1 MPAVS
6 KKQQK
11 FMGIVHGLQKGTVKP
26 SEVSKKAQNVAKDM
40 KPKAATDFASTKHK
54 GLPTKVKKE
63 NVDGAIDTLYM
74 VKKPFDGCNASSLVA
89 PLDPLQGAQD
99 QADQVHGVFPDQDR
113 AMAIAETLYEEYCT
127 KMEALEE
134 KKGAV
139 TGKISSAIDS
149 LEKKRKEH
157 VDMAKADPK
166 NASQHKDKIA
176 MLATKIDDLM
186 SKLEKVERSKKAK
199 EIDAKK
205 DKKKVVKESIN
216 EADDEVSPGAPERL
230 VSGMTTDLMRLLTSA
245 KKVISLSEEPPYSD
259 EVNQK
264 ENDNIVDN
272 LSLLMNMCLMFLP
285 DASNNLR
292 DVRAIKLALAK
303 SADQKMDT
311 APKIPKKAPIV
322 PNVTGKT
329 NLGGKPPLPPLPT
342 GKTAIKPS
350 IPPVPPLPKK

>member
-26 SEVSKKAQNVAKDM
+26 SEVSKKAQKVAKDM

-74 VKKPFDGCNASSLVA
+74 VKKPFDGCNAKSLVM

-99 QADQVHGVFPDQDR
+99 QADQVHGVFPDQDQ

-139 TGKISSAIDS
+139 TGKISSAIDA

-166 NASQHKDKIA
+166 NASQHKEKIA

-199 EIDAKK
+199 EQESKK
-205 DKKKVVKESIN
+205 DKK
-216 EADDEVSPGAPERL
+216 
-230 VSGMTTDLMRLLTSA
+230 
-245 KKVISLSEEPPYSD
+245 
-259 EVNQK
+259 
-264 ENDNIVDN
+264 
-272 LSLLMNMCLMFLP
+272 
-285 DASNNLR
+285 
-292 DVRAIKLALAK
+292 
-303 SADQKMDT
+303 
-311 APKIPKKAPIV
+311 
-322 PNVTGKT
+322 
-329 NLGGKPPLPPLPT
+329 
-342 GKTAIKPS
+342 
-350 IPPVPPLPKK
+350 

>member
-26 SEVSKKAQNVAKDM
+26 SEVSKKAQNVAKQM
-40 KPKAATDFASTKHK
+40 KPSSATDFAATKHK
-54 GLPTKVKKE
+54 GLPSKVKKE

-89 PLDPLQGAQD
+89 PLNPLQGAQD
-99 QADQVHGVFPDQDR
+99 QADQVHGVFPDQDQ
-113 AMAIAETLYEEYCT
+113 AMAIAETLYEEYCA

-157 VDMAKADPK
+157 VDMAKEDPK

-199 EIDAKK
+199 EEKK
-205 DKKKVVKESIN
+205 DKETIKEN
-216 EADDEVSPGAPERL
+216 
-230 VSGMTTDLMRLLTSA
+230 
-245 KKVISLSEEPPYSD
+245 EEPKDATSTSGLAKMFRQLAQNLPATKGMSS
-259 EVNQK
+259 K
-264 ENDNIVDN
+264 EIAGIEKLINTI
-272 LSLLMNMCLMFLP
+272 LSK
-285 DASNNLR
+285 ASAGEIAL
-292 DVRAIKLALAK
+292 AIGKAQLALDNSTK
-303 SADQKMDT
+303 
-311 APKIPKKAPIV
+311 
-322 PNVTGKT
+322 NV
-329 NLGGKPPLPPLPT
+329 GGKPAMPVVPAKKSSDNKYAAPAMPTVPNKGNFPLNNDR
-342 GKTAIKPS
+342 
-350 IPPVPPLPKK
+350 

>member
-26 SEVSKKAQNVAKDM
+26 SDVSKKAQKVAKDM

-74 VKKPFDGCNASSLVA
+74 VRKPYSGCQLTSLVQ
-89 PLDPLQGAQD
+89 PIDPLVGLGGSEVVPD
-99 QADQVHGVFPDQDR
+99 HVHAVFPDQDQ

-139 TGKISSAIDS
+139 TGKISSAIDA

-157 VDMAKADPK
+157 VDLAKADPK

-176 MLATKIDDLM
+176 MIATKIDDLM
-186 SKLEKVERSKKAK
+186 TKLEKVERSKKAK

-205 DKKKVVKESIN
+205 DKK
-216 EADDEVSPGAPERL
+216 
-230 VSGMTTDLMRLLTSA
+230 
-245 KKVISLSEEPPYSD
+245 
-259 EVNQK
+259 
-264 ENDNIVDN
+264 
-272 LSLLMNMCLMFLP
+272 
-285 DASNNLR
+285 
-292 DVRAIKLALAK
+292 
-303 SADQKMDT
+303 
-311 APKIPKKAPIV
+311 
-322 PNVTGKT
+322 
-329 NLGGKPPLPPLPT
+329 
-342 GKTAIKPS
+342 
-350 IPPVPPLPKK
+350 

>member
-54 GLPTKVKKE
+54 GLPSKVKKE

-157 VDMAKADPK
+157 VDMAKEDPK

-176 MLATKIDDLM
+176 MIATKIDDLM

-199 EIDAKK
+199 EEKK
-205 DKKKVVKESIN
+205 DKETIKEN
-216 EADDEVSPGAPERL
+216 
-230 VSGMTTDLMRLLTSA
+230 
-245 KKVISLSEEPPYSD
+245 EEPKGATSTSGLAKMFRQLAQSLPTTPGMSS
-259 EVNQK
+259 K
-264 ENDNIVDN
+264 EIAGIEKLINTI
-272 LSLLMNMCLMFLP
+272 LSK
-285 DASNNLR
+285 AS
-292 DVRAIKLALAK
+292 AGEIALA
-303 SADQKMDT
+303 
-311 APKIPKKAPIV
+311 IGKAQMALD
-322 PNVTGKT
+322 NSTK
-329 NLGGKPPLPPLPT
+329 NLGGKPAMP
-342 GKTAIKPS
+342 A
-350 IPPVPPLPKK
+350 VPKKSGNFSLNNDR

>member
-99 QADQVHGVFPDQDR
+99 QADQVHGVFPDQDQ
-113 AMAIAETLYEEYCT
+113 AMAIAETLYEEYCA

-157 VDMAKADPK
+157 VDMAKEDPK

-199 EIDAKK
+199 EEKK
-205 DKKKVVKESIN
+205 DKETI
-216 EADDEVSPGAPERL
+216 
-230 VSGMTTDLMRLLTSA
+230 
-245 KKVISLSEEPPYSD
+245 
-259 EVNQK
+259 K
-264 ENDNIVDN
+264 ENEDKAATSTSGLAKVLRQLAQN
-272 LSLLMNMCLMFLP
+272 LPATKGISPKEIEGIEKLINTILSK
-285 DASNNLR
+285 ASAGEIAL
-292 DVRAIKLALAK
+292 AIDKAQLALDNSTK
-303 SADQKMDT
+303 
-311 APKIPKKAPIV
+311 
-322 PNVTGKT
+322 
-329 NLGGKPPLPPLPT
+329 NLGGKPAMP
-342 GKTAIKPS
+342 A
-350 IPPVPPLPKK
+350 VPKKSGNFSLNNDR

>member
-1 MPAVS
+1 
-6 KKQQK
+6 
-11 FMGIVHGLQKGTVKP
+11 
-26 SEVSKKAQNVAKDM
+26 
-40 KPKAATDFASTKHK
+40 
-54 GLPTKVKKE
+54 
-63 NVDGAIDTLYM
+63 
-74 VKKPFDGCNASSLVA
+74 
-89 PLDPLQGAQD
+89 
-99 QADQVHGVFPDQDR
+99 
-113 AMAIAETLYEEYCT
+113 
-127 KMEALEE
+127 
-134 KKGAV
+134 
-139 TGKISSAIDS
+139 
-149 LEKKRKEH
+149 
-157 VDMAKADPK
+157 
-166 NASQHKDKIA
+166 
-176 MLATKIDDLM
+176 M

>member
-11 FMGIVHGLQKGTVKP
+11 FMGIVHGLQKGTIKP

-54 GLPTKVKKE
+54 GLPSKVKKE

-74 VKKPFDGCNASSLVA
+74 VKKPYSGCELTSLVHKI
-89 PLDPLQGAQD
+89 DPLVGLSGSEVVP
-99 QADQVHGVFPDQDR
+99 DQVHGVFPDQDQ
-113 AMAIAETLYEEYCT
+113 AMAMAEMLYEEYCT

-157 VDMAKADPK
+157 VDMAKEDPK

-199 EIDAKK
+199 EEKK
-205 DKKKVVKESIN
+205 DKETI
-216 EADDEVSPGAPERL
+216 
-230 VSGMTTDLMRLLTSA
+230 
-245 KKVISLSEEPPYSD
+245 
-259 EVNQK
+259 K
-264 ENDNIVDN
+264 ENEDKSSTSTSELAKMFRQLAQN
-272 LSLLMNMCLMFLP
+272 LPTTKGMSSKEIGGIEKLINTILSK
-285 DASNNLR
+285 AS
-292 DVRAIKLALAK
+292 AGEIALA
-303 SADQKMDT
+303 
-311 APKIPKKAPIV
+311 IGKAQMALD
-322 PNVTGKT
+322 NSTK
-329 NLGGKPPLPPLPT
+329 NLGGKPAMPT
-342 GKTAIKPS
+342 
-350 IPPVPPLPKK
+350 VPAKKSSDNKYAAPAMPAVPKKSGNFSLNNDR

>member
-26 SEVSKKAQNVAKDM
+26 SEVSKKAQNVAKQM
-40 KPKAATDFASTKHK
+40 KPKAATDFAATKHK
-54 GLPTKVKKE
+54 GLPSKVKKE

-99 QADQVHGVFPDQDR
+99 QADQVHGVFPDQDQ
-113 AMAIAETLYEEYCT
+113 AMAIAETLYEEYSQ

-199 EIDAKK
+199 EEKK
-205 DKKKVVKESIN
+205 DKETIKEN
-216 EADDEVSPGAPERL
+216 
-230 VSGMTTDLMRLLTSA
+230 
-245 KKVISLSEEPPYSD
+245 EEPKGATSTSGLAKVLRQLAQNLPATKGMSS
-259 EVNQK
+259 K
-264 ENDNIVDN
+264 EIAGIEKLINTI
-272 LSLLMNMCLMFLP
+272 LSK
-285 DASNNLR
+285 ASAGEIAL
-292 DVRAIKLALAK
+292 AIGKAQLALDNSTK
-303 SADQKMDT
+303 
-311 APKIPKKAPIV
+311 
-322 PNVTGKT
+322 NV
-329 NLGGKPPLPPLPT
+329 GGKPAMP
-342 GKTAIKPS
+342 A
-350 IPPVPPLPKK
+350 LPKKGNFSLNNDR

>member
-26 SEVSKKAQNVAKDM
+26 SDVSKKAQNVAKDM

-63 NVDGAIDTLYM
+63 SVDGAIDTLYM
-74 VKKPFDGCNASSLVA
+74 VRKPYSGCQLTSLVQ
-89 PLDPLQGAQD
+89 PIDPLVGLGGSEVVPD
-99 QADQVHGVFPDQDR
+99 HVHAVFPDKDQ
-113 AMAIAETLYEEYCT
+113 AMAIAETLYEEYCA

-139 TGKISSAIDS
+139 TGKISSAIDA

-157 VDMAKADPK
+157 VDMAKEDPK
-166 NASQHKDKIA
+166 NASKHKDKIA
-176 MLATKIDDLM
+176 MIATKIDDLM
-186 SKLEKVERSKKAK
+186 TKLEKVEKSKKAK
-199 EIDAKK
+199 DEKEI
-205 DKKKVVKESIN
+205 VKESIN
-216 EADDEVSPGAPERL
+216 EADEPGAPERL
-230 VSGMTTDLMRLLTSA
+230 ISGMTTDLMRLIMAA

-259 EVNQK
+259 NK

-272 LSLLMNMCLMFLP
+272 LSLLINMAMMFLP
-285 DASNNLR
+285 EKSNNLR

-303 SADQKMDT
+303 AADQKMGTD
-311 APKIPKKAPIV
+311 PKIPSKAPMI

-329 NLGGKPPLPPLPT
+329 NLGGKPPVPPLPT
-342 GKTAIKPS
+342 GKTAIKPN
-350 IPPVPPLPKK
+350 IPSVPPLKK

>member
-54 GLPTKVKKE
+54 GLPSKVKKE

-99 QADQVHGVFPDQDR
+99 QADQVHGVFPDQDQ
-113 AMAIAETLYEEYCT
+113 AMAIAETLYEEYCA

-157 VDMAKADPK
+157 VDMAKEDPK

-199 EIDAKK
+199 EEKK
-205 DKKKVVKESIN
+205 DKETI
-216 EADDEVSPGAPERL
+216 
-230 VSGMTTDLMRLLTSA
+230 
-245 KKVISLSEEPPYSD
+245 
-259 EVNQK
+259 K
-264 ENDNIVDN
+264 ENEDKAATSTSGLAKVLRQLAQN
-272 LSLLMNMCLMFLP
+272 LPATKGISPKEIEGIEKLINTILSK
-285 DASNNLR
+285 ASAGEIAL
-292 DVRAIKLALAK
+292 AIDKAQLALDNSTK
-303 SADQKMDT
+303 
-311 APKIPKKAPIV
+311 
-322 PNVTGKT
+322 
-329 NLGGKPPLPPLPT
+329 NLGGKPAMP
-342 GKTAIKPS
+342 A
-350 IPPVPPLPKK
+350 VPKKSGNFSLNNDR

>member
-26 SEVSKKAQNVAKDM
+26 SEVSKKAQNVAKQM
-40 KPKAATDFASTKHK
+40 KPSSATDFAATKHK
-54 GLPTKVKKE
+54 GLPSKVKKE

-99 QADQVHGVFPDQDR
+99 QADQVHGVFPDQDQ
-113 AMAIAETLYEEYCT
+113 AMAVAETLYEEYSQ

-157 VDMAKADPK
+157 VDMAKEDPK

-199 EIDAKK
+199 EEKK
-205 DKKKVVKESIN
+205 DKETI
-216 EADDEVSPGAPERL
+216 
-230 VSGMTTDLMRLLTSA
+230 
-245 KKVISLSEEPPYSD
+245 
-259 EVNQK
+259 K
-264 ENDNIVDN
+264 ENEDKAATSTSGLAKVLRQLAQN
-272 LSLLMNMCLMFLP
+272 LPATKGISPKEIEGIEKLINTILSK
-285 DASNNLR
+285 ASAGEIAL
-292 DVRAIKLALAK
+292 AIGKAQLALDNSTK
-303 SADQKMDT
+303 
-311 APKIPKKAPIV
+311 
-322 PNVTGKT
+322 
-329 NLGGKPPLPPLPT
+329 NLGGKPAMPT
-342 GKTAIKPS
+342 
-350 IPPVPPLPKK
+350 VPAKKSSDNKYAAPAMPAVPKKSGNFSLNNDR

>member
-26 SEVSKKAQNVAKDM
+26 SEVSKKAQNVAKQM
-40 KPKAATDFASTKHK
+40 KPTAATDFAATKHK
-54 GLPTKVKKE
+54 GLPSKVKKE

-89 PLDPLQGAQD
+89 PLNPLQGAQD
-99 QADQVHGVFPDQDR
+99 QADQVHGVFPDQDQ
-113 AMAIAETLYEEYCT
+113 AMAIAETLYEEYCA

-157 VDMAKADPK
+157 VDMAKEDPK

-199 EIDAKK
+199 EEKK
-205 DKKKVVKESIN
+205 DKETIKEN
-216 EADDEVSPGAPERL
+216 
-230 VSGMTTDLMRLLTSA
+230 
-245 KKVISLSEEPPYSD
+245 EEPKGATSTSGLAKVLRQLAQNLPATKGMSS
-259 EVNQK
+259 K
-264 ENDNIVDN
+264 EIAGIEKLINTI
-272 LSLLMNMCLMFLP
+272 LSK
-285 DASNNLR
+285 ASAGEIAL
-292 DVRAIKLALAK
+292 AIGKAQLALDNSTK
-303 SADQKMDT
+303 
-311 APKIPKKAPIV
+311 
-322 PNVTGKT
+322 NV
-329 NLGGKPPLPPLPT
+329 GGKP
-342 GKTAIKPS
+342 AM
-350 IPPVPPLPKK
+350 PVVPAKKSSDNKYAAPAMPAVPKKGNFSLNNDR

>member
-26 SEVSKKAQNVAKDM
+26 SEVSKKAQNVAKQM
-40 KPKAATDFASTKHK
+40 KPSSATDFAATKHK
-54 GLPTKVKKE
+54 GLPSKVKKE

-99 QADQVHGVFPDQDR
+99 QADQIHGVFPDQDQ
-113 AMAIAETLYEEYCT
+113 AMAIAETLYEEYSQ

-157 VDMAKADPK
+157 VDMAKEDPK

-199 EIDAKK
+199 EEKK
-205 DKKKVVKESIN
+205 DKETIKEN
-216 EADDEVSPGAPERL
+216 
-230 VSGMTTDLMRLLTSA
+230 
-245 KKVISLSEEPPYSD
+245 EEPKGATSTSGLAKVLRQLAQNLPATKGMSS
-259 EVNQK
+259 K
-264 ENDNIVDN
+264 EIAGIEKLINTI
-272 LSLLMNMCLMFLP
+272 LSK
-285 DASNNLR
+285 ASAGEIAL
-292 DVRAIKLALAK
+292 AIGKAQLALDNSTK
-303 SADQKMDT
+303 
-311 APKIPKKAPIV
+311 
-322 PNVTGKT
+322 NV
-329 NLGGKPPLPPLPT
+329 GGKPAMPVVPAKKSSDNKYAAPAMPT
-342 GKTAIKPS
+342 
-350 IPPVPPLPKK
+350 VPKKGNFSLNNDR

>member
-26 SEVSKKAQNVAKDM
+26 SEVSKKAQNVAKQM
-40 KPKAATDFASTKHK
+40 KPKAATDFAATKHK
-54 GLPTKVKKE
+54 GLPSKVKKE

-99 QADQVHGVFPDQDR
+99 QADQVHGVFPDQDQ
-113 AMAIAETLYEEYCT
+113 AMAIAETLYEEYCA

-157 VDMAKADPK
+157 VDMAKEDPK

-199 EIDAKK
+199 EEKK
-205 DKKKVVKESIN
+205 DKETIKEN
-216 EADDEVSPGAPERL
+216 
-230 VSGMTTDLMRLLTSA
+230 
-245 KKVISLSEEPPYSD
+245 EEPKGATSTSGLAKMFRQLAQNLPSTPGMSS
-259 EVNQK
+259 K
-264 ENDNIVDN
+264 EIAGIEKLINTI
-272 LSLLMNMCLMFLP
+272 LSK
-285 DASNNLR
+285 ASAGEIAL
-292 DVRAIKLALAK
+292 AIGKAQLALDNSTKNVGGKPA
-303 SADQKMDT
+303 MPT
-311 APKIPKKAPIV
+311 APKKSG
-322 PNVTGKT
+322 NFSL
-329 NLGGKPPLPPLPT
+329 NNDR
-342 GKTAIKPS
+342 
-350 IPPVPPLPKK
+350 

>member
-26 SEVSKKAQNVAKDM
+26 SEVSKKAQNVAKQM
-40 KPKAATDFASTKHK
+40 KPSSATDFAATKHK
-54 GLPTKVKKE
+54 GLPSKVKKE

-99 QADQVHGVFPDQDR
+99 QADQVHGVFPDQDQ
-113 AMAIAETLYEEYCT
+113 AMAIAETLYEEYCA

-199 EIDAKK
+199 EEKK
-205 DKKKVVKESIN
+205 DKETIKEN
-216 EADDEVSPGAPERL
+216 
-230 VSGMTTDLMRLLTSA
+230 
-245 KKVISLSEEPPYSD
+245 EEPKDATSTSGLAKMFRQLAQNLPATKGMSS
-259 EVNQK
+259 K
-264 ENDNIVDN
+264 EIAGIEKLINTI
-272 LSLLMNMCLMFLP
+272 LSK
-285 DASNNLR
+285 ASAGEIAL
-292 DVRAIKLALAK
+292 AIGKAQLALDNSTK
-303 SADQKMDT
+303 
-311 APKIPKKAPIV
+311 
-322 PNVTGKT
+322 NV
-329 NLGGKPPLPPLPT
+329 GGKPAMP
-342 GKTAIKPS
+342 A
-350 IPPVPPLPKK
+350 LPKKGNFSLNNDR

>member
-26 SEVSKKAQNVAKDM
+26 SEVSKKAQNVAKQM
-40 KPKAATDFASTKHK
+40 KPSSATDFAATKHK
-54 GLPTKVKKE
+54 GLPSKVKKE

-99 QADQVHGVFPDQDR
+99 QADQVHGVFPDQDQ
-113 AMAIAETLYEEYCT
+113 AMAIAETLYEEYSQ

-157 VDMAKADPK
+157 VDMAKEDPK

-199 EIDAKK
+199 EEKK
-205 DKKKVVKESIN
+205 DKETIKEN
-216 EADDEVSPGAPERL
+216 
-230 VSGMTTDLMRLLTSA
+230 
-245 KKVISLSEEPPYSD
+245 EEPKAATSTSGLAKMFRQLAQNLPTTKGMSS
-259 EVNQK
+259 K
-264 ENDNIVDN
+264 EIGGIEKLINTI
-272 LSLLMNMCLMFLP
+272 LSK
-285 DASNNLR
+285 ASAGEIAL
-292 DVRAIKLALAK
+292 AIGKAQLALDNSTK
-303 SADQKMDT
+303 
-311 APKIPKKAPIV
+311 
-322 PNVTGKT
+322 NV
-329 NLGGKPPLPPLPT
+329 GGKP
-342 GKTAIKPS
+342 AM
-350 IPPVPPLPKK
+350 PVVPAKKQSDNKYAAPAMPAVPKKSGNFSLNNDR

>member
-26 SEVSKKAQNVAKDM
+26 SEVSKKAQNVAKQM
-40 KPKAATDFASTKHK
+40 KPTAATDFAATKHK
-54 GLPTKVKKE
+54 GLPSKVKKE

-89 PLDPLQGAQD
+89 PLNPLQGAQD
-99 QADQVHGVFPDQDR
+99 QADQVHGVFPDQDQ
-113 AMAIAETLYEEYCT
+113 AMAIAETLYEEYCA

-157 VDMAKADPK
+157 VDMAKEDPK

-199 EIDAKK
+199 EDKK
-205 DKKKVVKESIN
+205 DKETI
-216 EADDEVSPGAPERL
+216 
-230 VSGMTTDLMRLLTSA
+230 
-245 KKVISLSEEPPYSD
+245 
-259 EVNQK
+259 K
-264 ENDNIVDN
+264 ENEDK
-272 LSLLMNMCLMFLP
+272 S
-285 DASNNLR
+285 STSTSE
-292 DVRAIKLALAK
+292 LAK
-303 SADQKMDT
+303 MET
-311 APKIPKKAPIV
+311 
-322 PNVTGKT
+322 
-329 NLGGKPPLPPLPT
+329 
-342 GKTAIKPS
+342 
-350 IPPVPPLPKK
+350 

>member
-26 SEVSKKAQNVAKDM
+26 SEVSKKAQNVAKQM
-40 KPKAATDFASTKHK
+40 KPSSATDFAATKHK
-54 GLPTKVKKE
+54 GLPSKVKKE

-99 QADQVHGVFPDQDR
+99 QADQVHGVFPDQDQ
-113 AMAIAETLYEEYCT
+113 AMAIAETLYEEYSQ

-157 VDMAKADPK
+157 VDMAKEDPK

-199 EIDAKK
+199 EDKK
-205 DKKKVVKESIN
+205 DKETIKEN
-216 EADDEVSPGAPERL
+216 
-230 VSGMTTDLMRLLTSA
+230 
-245 KKVISLSEEPPYSD
+245 EEPKAATSTSGLAKMFRQLAQSLPTTKGMSS
-259 EVNQK
+259 K
-264 ENDNIVDN
+264 EIGGIEKLINTI
-272 LSLLMNMCLMFLP
+272 LSK
-285 DASNNLR
+285 ASAGEIAL
-292 DVRAIKLALAK
+292 AIGKAQLALDNSTK
-303 SADQKMDT
+303 
-311 APKIPKKAPIV
+311 
-322 PNVTGKT
+322 NV
-329 NLGGKPPLPPLPT
+329 GGKP
-342 GKTAIKPS
+342 AM
-350 IPPVPPLPKK
+350 PVVPAKKSSDNKYAAPAMPAVPKKSGNFSLNNDR

>member
-26 SEVSKKAQNVAKDM
+26 SEVSKKAQNVAKQM
-40 KPKAATDFASTKHK
+40 KPSSATDFAATKHK
-54 GLPTKVKKE
+54 GLPSKVKKE

-99 QADQVHGVFPDQDR
+99 QADQIHGVFPDQDQ
-113 AMAIAETLYEEYCT
+113 AMAIAETLYEEYSQ

-157 VDMAKADPK
+157 VDMAKEDPK

-199 EIDAKK
+199 EEKK
-205 DKKKVVKESIN
+205 DKETIKEN
-216 EADDEVSPGAPERL
+216 
-230 VSGMTTDLMRLLTSA
+230 
-245 KKVISLSEEPPYSD
+245 EEPKGATSTSGLAKVLRQLAQNLPATKGISS
-259 EVNQK
+259 K
-264 ENDNIVDN
+264 EIGGIEKLINTI
-272 LSLLMNMCLMFLP
+272 LSK
-285 DASNNLR
+285 ASAGEIAL
-292 DVRAIKLALAK
+292 AIGKAQLALDNSTK
-303 SADQKMDT
+303 
-311 APKIPKKAPIV
+311 
-322 PNVTGKT
+322 NV
-329 NLGGKPPLPPLPT
+329 GGKP
-342 GKTAIKPS
+342 AM
-350 IPPVPPLPKK
+350 PVVPAKKSSDNKYAAPAMPALPKKGNFSLNNDR